1 MHGTNHCEWS
11 VAMNFFGY
19 PQQRRFVEHIEW
31 NAGEVVII
39 DNWRVLHGR
48 GEEMNAVAGRTLLR
62 VIVR

>member
-1 MHGTNHCEWS
+1 
-11 VAMNFFGY
+11 MNLFGY